1 MAEALSLLT
10 EWSRLLGGALSHAGI
25 SDAVISPGSRSTPLC
40 WALLQLPQMRCT
52 SVLDERSAGF
62 FALGLARESG
72 RPTLLLCTSGTAGAH
87 YYPAVIE
94 AAQAGVPLL
103 VVTADRPTE
112 LEQSGA
118 PQTIVQ
124 RDLFGGFA
132 RGFFELGEP
141 RAELDSLRALTRKL
155 SQAVALS
162 QAPHPGPVQLN
173 FRARKPLEPVTSHQ
187 PEDLA
192 LRSAVDEALDRTPR
206 VFWSESV
213 PSAVGL
219 RVAGEALRA
228 AERPLVLLG
237 AAAPEASRAVVRLAA
252 RLGAPLL
259 GETSSQSRDVLP
271 TEQLLRGLG
280 RDLPKPDWVL
290 RFGAPLTA
298 GCLPDYLRKS
308 GAREILVSPVGFPD
322 PNHTVTLLLASP
334 IEEAAR
340 QLLEELDAEP
350 PSGRSSWTETWIEAG
365 KTARTR
371 LEAAL
376 EGNASPSAPLG
387 EVDAVRAVL
396 TALPAHS
403 LLLLGNSSPLRLADA
418 VSPLVFG
425 RRADPLPRVF
435 VQRGVNGIDGLI
447 AGAAGLALSGDCP
460 TLALLGDVTAAH
472 DLSSLA
478 VARDLRVP
486 LCLAV
491 LDNAGGRIF
500 DLLPLH
506 AQAESVGDDWRFWST
521 PPRLDFEAAARTY
534 GVRFAQAT
542 NLEEL
547 ALLAERALR
556 SPGVTLLRIVC
567 ESKRTQE
574 WFDTLA
580 RGGA

>member
-10 EWSRLLGGALSHAGI
+10 EWSRLLGGALMRAGI
-25 SDAVISPGSRSTPLC
+25 RDAIISPGSRSTPLC
-40 WALLQLPQMRCT
+40 WALLQVPEIRCT

-72 RPTLLLCTSGTAGAH
+72 RPPLLVCTSGTAGAH

-103 VVTADRPTE
+103 VITADRPTE

-118 PQTIVQ
+118 PQTMLQ
-124 RDLFGGFA
+124 RELFGGFA

-141 RAELDSLRALTRKL
+141 RAEVDSLRALTRKV
-155 SQAVALS
+155 SQAIALS

-173 FRARKPLEPVTSHQ
+173 FRARKPLEPLVSNE
-187 PEDLA
+187 PEDRA
-192 LRSAVDEALDRTPR
+192 LRQLVDDALDRTPQ
-206 VFWSESV
+206 VFSAELVASV
-213 PSAVGL
+213 AGL
-219 RVAGEALRA
+219 WIAGEALRS

-237 AAAPEASRAVVRLAA
+237 AASPETSRAVSRLAQ

-271 TEQLLRGLG
+271 AEQLLRGPA
-280 RDLPKPDWVL
+280 RALPKPDWVL

-298 GCLPDYLRKS
+298 GSLPAYLRKS
-308 GAREILVSPVGFPD
+308 AAREILVSPAGFPD
-322 PNHTVTLLLASP
+322 PNHTATILLTAPL
-334 IEEAAR
+334 EEAAR
-340 QLLEELDAEP
+340 QLLEELAAEP
-350 PSGRSSWTETWIEAG
+350 PSSRCSWIESWQEAG
-365 KTARTR
+365 KTARAG

-376 EGNASPSAPLG
+376 EGASNPSAPLG
-387 EVDAVRAVL
+387 EVDAVRVVL
-396 TALPAHS
+396 SALPAHS
-403 LLLLGNSSPLRLADA
+403 QLLLGNSSPLRLADA
-418 VSPLVFG
+418 VGPFVFG
-425 RRADPLPRVF
+425 RRTDALPRVF

-447 AGAAGLALSGDCP
+447 ASAAGLALSGDCP
-460 TLALLGDVTAAH
+460 TLALLGDVTTAH

-478 VARDLRVP
+478 VARELRVP

-506 AQAESVGDDWRFWST
+506 AQVETVGDDWRFWST
-521 PPRLDFEAAARTY
+521 PPGLDFEAAARAY

-542 NLEEL
+542 GLEEL
-547 ALLAERALR
+547 GPLTERALR
-556 SPGVTLLRIVC
+556 SPGVTLLRVVC
-567 ESKRTQE
+567 EAKRTQE